1 MRVRAFGDLCMVGN
15 RHIDGHDYMW
25 ALSEMLDS
33 AKEAIFI
40 QVCGEDSCLVH
51 L

>member
-1 MRVRAFGDLCMVGN
+1 MTARGVLSP

-25 ALSEMLDS
+25 AVSEMIDH

-40 QVCGEDSCLVH
+40 QVGVFL
-51 L
+51 LQ